1 LCSQNIYPEIFLL
14 STNDALR
21 WTDDLSVRTQEV
33 DEQHK
38 DLINLINR
46 LDISIG
52 KQHGQNTSR
61 AIFDELM
68 ESAQEHFLFEE
79 SLMRLTHYPEY
90 VHHKEQHEALMEHLR
105 TIQYQLNTEGTDITE
120 DVVHLQKH
128 WWPHHIR
135 SSDQHFSVHYERA
148 GLIQPTDGSRHKA
161 SPTLQKPAWW
171 KFW

>member
-1 LCSQNIYPEIFLL
+1 M
-14 STNDALR
+14 STNDVFC

-46 LDISIG
+46 LDVSIG
-52 KQHGQNTSR
+52 NQHGKDTSR

-79 SLMRLTHYPEY
+79 SLMRLTHYSEY
-90 VHHKEQHEALMEHLR
+90 LHHKEQHEALMEHLR
-105 TIQYQLNTEGTDITE
+105 AIQHQMNTEGTDVTE
-120 DVVHLQKH
+120 EIVHLHKH

-135 SSDQHFSVHYERA
+135 SSDQHFSAHYERS
-148 GLIQPTDGSRHKA
+148 GLIQPSDGIRKRPQAIEKKSG
-161 SPTLQKPAWW
+161 WW